1 MNPYPTERELRV
13 SRYAGR
19 LFGDQ
24 ETAAAEFFAAVRA
37 FQERIEKLDL
47 PLGCPVPGYDMDDIT
62 GQVDEWTKPH
72 LRRAVQRKA
81 LDAAQSELEGV

>member
-13 SRYAGR
+13 SRYAAR
-19 LFGDQ
+19 LLGDQ
-24 ETAAAEFFAAVRA
+24 ETAAAKFFAAVQA
-37 FQERIEKLDL
+37 FKERIGNLDF
-47 PLGCPVPGYDMDDIT
+47 PLGCPVRGYDMDDIT

-81 LDAAQSELEGV
+81 LDAAQSELEDV